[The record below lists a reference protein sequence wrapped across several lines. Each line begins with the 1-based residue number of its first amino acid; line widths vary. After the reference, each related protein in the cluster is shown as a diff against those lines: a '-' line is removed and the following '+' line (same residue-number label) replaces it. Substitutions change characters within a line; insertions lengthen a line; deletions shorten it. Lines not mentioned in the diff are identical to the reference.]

1 MPQTTLAI
9 ALVLTTVVSAG
20 YYLYV
25 IMVMFMR
32 PANADAAPLPPT
44 PPLTRVV
51 LAVTVVGILVLGV
64 YPNWFQQVASKGA
77 PRRESAGMIGLSPT
91 AAAEQHGQ

>member
-1 MPQTTLAI
+1 
-9 ALVLTTVVSAG
+9 
-20 YYLYV
+20 
-25 IMVMFMR
+25 MVMFMR

-51 LAVTVVGILVLGV
+51 LAVTVVAILVLGV